1 MDLSIIIVSYNTRQ
15 LTLECLRSIF
25 EQTSDIDYEVLVVDN
40 DSSDGSANAIAGYF
54 SQVQLIASKENH
66 GFARANNLAAQNAKG
81 DYLLLLNP
89 DTVVLNRAIEKLLS
103 FARSHPKA
111 GICGGR
117 TIFPDRSVNPK
128 CCFGESTAWSL
139 FCRAFGLSR
148 IFRNFALFNP
158 ESYGSWA
165 YDTVRQVDIITGCF
179 FMVKRDLWEQ
189 LAGFNPVFFMYGEEV
204 DFCLRARK
212 LGYKP
217 LFTPD
222 AEIIH
227 YGEASEPVKEERI
240 YKVLCAQSTVIR
252 EHWPEYKR
260 WWGLAMLLIWVRVK
274 YFVLAILSRVNSAQ
288 FNSQAIVW
296 NNLWKRR
303 KDWLK
308 SWEAVRQP

>member
-1 MDLSIIIVSYNTRQ
+1 MDLSIIIVNYNTRQ
-15 LTLECLRSIF
+15 LTLECLRSVF
-25 EQTSDIDYEVLVVDN
+25 EQTLDINYEVIVVDN
-40 DSSDGSANAIAGYF
+40 ASSDDSAGAIARNF
-54 SQVQLIASKENH
+54 PQVKLIASKENH
-66 GFARANNLAAQNAKG
+66 GFARANNLAAQNTKG

-89 DTVVLNRAIEKLLS
+89 DTVVLKRAIEKLLS
-103 FARSHPKA
+103 FAIAHPEA
-111 GICGGR
+111 GICGSR
-117 TIFPDRSVNPK
+117 TVFPDGSVNPK

-139 FCRAFGLSR
+139 FCRALGLSR
-148 IFRNFALFNP
+148 IFKISTLFNP

-227 YGEASEPVKEERI
+227 YGETSEPVKEERI

-260 WWGLAMLLIWVRVK
+260 WWGLAMLLTWVRMK
-274 YFVLAILSRVNSAQ
+274 SFVFAVLGMVNSEH

-296 NNLWKRR
+296 NSLWKRR
-303 KDWLK
+303 KEWLK
-308 SWEAVRQP
+308 GWEVARQP